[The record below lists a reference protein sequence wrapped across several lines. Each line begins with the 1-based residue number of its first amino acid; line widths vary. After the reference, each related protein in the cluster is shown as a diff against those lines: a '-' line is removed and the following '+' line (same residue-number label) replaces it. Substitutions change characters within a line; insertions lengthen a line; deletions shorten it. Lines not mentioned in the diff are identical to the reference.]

1 MKVIFLDIDGVLNS
15 NDTLQKIHY
24 HQKFKGISPKCA
36 ELDEDNIRNLNNLV
50 RQTNAKI
57 VLHSSWRYGYS
68 QYDGAILTAF
78 REMNLHVDDIVSV
91 KIPDKDKAISDY
103 IKNHP
108 DISHYVILD
117 DYPLFPSHES
127 SFIEITA
134 DHGLTESY
142 FPQILKLLGYE

>member
-24 HQKFKGISPKCA
+24 HQKFTGISPKCA
-36 ELDEDNIRNLNNLV
+36 ELDEDNISTLNKLIKL
-50 RQTNAKI
+50 TNAKI

-68 QYDGAILTAF
+68 KGDGAILTAF
-78 REMNLHVDDIVSV
+78 REMNLHIDDIVSI
-91 KIPDKDKAISDY
+91 KIPNKEEAISAY
-103 IKNHP
+103 IKTHP
-108 DISHYVILD
+108 NISHYVILD
-117 DYPLFPSHES
+117 DYPMFPSHES

-142 FPQILKLLGYE
+142 FPQILKELDV